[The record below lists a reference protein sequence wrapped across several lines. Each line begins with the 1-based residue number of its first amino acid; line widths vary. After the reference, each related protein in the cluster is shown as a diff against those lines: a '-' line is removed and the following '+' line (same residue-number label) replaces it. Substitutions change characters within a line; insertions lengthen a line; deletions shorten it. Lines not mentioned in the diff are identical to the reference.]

1 LEKATGCG
9 KQFGETQREGLYLEA
24 IDRLLARRKAMPMI
38 PHEAVREEAVNEI
51 SAIWD
56 RLVADVPLNGEKP
69 E

>member
-1 LEKATGCG
+1 
-9 KQFGETQREGLYLEA
+9 
-24 IDRLLARRKAMPMI
+24 MI
-38 PHEAVREEAVNEI
+38 PHEAVREDAVNEI